1 MIHDKKH
8 LVYEA
13 QQNESKHRKMVNRS
27 LYWIDNSE
35 EEQHKRQKKLKR
47 AVAGVNYCE

>member
-13 QQNESKHRKMVNRS
+13 QQNEDMYWKMVN
-27 LYWIDNSE
+27 NSPGWLGNSKE
-35 EEQHKRQKKLKR
+35 EWHERQEKLKS
-47 AVAGVNYCE
+47 AVVGVNYRE